1 MVVPT
6 TLFLNPTYIWITG
19 ISLSVAV
26 RVLLVQV
33 GEEGAV
39 VAGVTALVVTVS
51 LSVGLE
57 KGRMG
62 LHRPLENYLPYKTYQ
77 DRITYN
83 TYVHLI
89 WIGD

>member
-6 TLFLNPTYIWITG
+6 LCLNPTYIWITG

-39 VAGVTALVVTVS
+39 VAGVAALVVTVS
-51 LSVGLE
+51 LSVGL
-57 KGRMG
+57 
-62 LHRPLENYLPYKTYQ
+62 
-77 DRITYN
+77 
-83 TYVHLI
+83 
-89 WIGD
+89 